1 MHKKIFKNMSIL
13 AILVALAASFLY
25 SAYYYSF
32 FRSQLKDEVKEKAI
46 IISKGIEGTSDK
58 YTYLKKLD
66 LKGSSNRLTLIDH
79 QGDVLFD
86 SHLDES
92 VLENH
97 LTRPEVQEAI
107 KTGSGEEVR
116 ESSTQLERIYYYAL
130 RLADGS
136 ILRLA
141 MTTRSF
147 QAIFYRALPYVF
159 LFMASI
165 MVLCVFI
172 ALGLTKKITRP
183 INDININNQEF
194 IPPYQ
199 ELAPFYYKIEEQN
212 TRINE
217 QMRALKEQNSKIKL
231 ILSNTMEGIALID
244 GMGRVLSVNN
254 SLLDIVGAPYEEY
267 EGRSFLEVSRK
278 SILNESLKAALQ
290 GKEGRG
296 ELTMGEKTYSFTL
309 NPVYH
314 EGIIAGAILLL
325 VDVTEKY
332 KAEIIRREF
341 SANVSHELKTPLT
354 SISGYAEMISTGM
367 ATFEDS
373 KTFAAKIQKEAS
385 RLLEII
391 TDIMKLSRLEEG
403 KLQEDIK
410 EVNLLKIINTSAER
424 LSGAIAAKELTLE
437 LPLTEAYT
445 FGNEG
450 MLEELVFNLMEN
462 AIKYNKP
469 QGKIS
474 VELEEDHHLVK
485 LRVKDTGI
493 GISFEDQER
502 IFERFYRVDK
512 SHSKKTGGTGLGLA
526 IVKHIAEYH
535 KGSIRVISEIGKG
548 TTMEVTLRKE
558 G

>member
-1 MHKKIFKNMSIL
+1 MRKKIFKNMSIL
-13 AILVALAASFLY
+13 ASFVALAASLLY

-46 IISKGIEGTSDK
+46 IISTGIEDASDK
-58 YTYLKKLD
+58 YRYLKDLD
-66 LKGSSNRLTLIDH
+66 LKGSSNRLTLIDS
-79 QGDVLFD
+79 QGDVLYD
-86 SHLDES
+86 SHIDVS

-97 LTRPEVQEAI
+97 LMRPEVQEAL

-147 QAIFYRALPYVF
+147 QAIFFKALPYVF
-159 LFMASI
+159 LFMTVIIA
-165 MVLCVFI
+165 LCVFI
-172 ALGLTKKITRP
+172 ALRLTKKITRP
-183 INDININNQEF
+183 INDINLNNEEF
-194 IPPYQ
+194 IPPYP
-199 ELAPFYYKIEEQN
+199 ELAPFYHKIEEQN

-217 QMRALKEQNSKIKL
+217 QLRALKEQNSKIKL
-231 ILSNTMEGIALID
+231 ILSNTTEGIALID

-254 SLLDIVGAPYEEY
+254 SLLDIVGAPKDSY
-267 EGRSFLEVSRK
+267 EGRSFVEVSRK
-278 SILNESLKAALQ
+278 TILNESLKAALQ
-290 GKEGRG
+290 GREGRG
-296 ELTMGEKTYSFTL
+296 ELTIGEKIYSFTL

-314 EGIIAGAILLL
+314 GGVIEGAILLL
-325 VDVTEKY
+325 VDVTEKH

-367 ATFEDS
+367 ATFDDS
-373 KTFAAKIQKEAS
+373 KSFAGKIQKEAS

-437 LPLTEAYT
+437 LPLSEAYT

-462 AIKYNKP
+462 AIKYNRP

-474 VELEEDHHLVK
+474 VELEEDDSLVK
-485 LRVKDTGI
+485 LAVKDTGI
-493 GISFEDQER
+493 GISLEDQER

-548 TTMEVTLRKE
+548 TTMEVTLRK
-558 G
+558 GG

>member
-1 MHKKIFKNMSIL
+1 MNKKIFKNMSIL

-46 IISKGIEGTSDK
+46 IISKGIEDTNDK
-58 YTYLKKLD
+58 YTYLKDLD
-66 LKGSSNRLTLIDH
+66 LKGSSNRLTLIDS

-86 SHLDES
+86 SHLDEN

-97 LTRPEVQEAI
+97 LMRPEVQEAI
-107 KTGSGEEVR
+107 KAGSGEEVR

-130 RLADGS
+130 RLSDGS

-141 MTTRSF
+141 ITTRSF
-147 QAIFYRALPYVF
+147 RAIFFSALPYIF
-159 LFMASI
+159 LFMALI
-165 MVLCVFI
+165 IGICVFI
-172 ALGLTKKITRP
+172 ALRLTKKITSP
-183 INDININNQEF
+183 INDINLNNEEF
-194 IPPYQ
+194 IPPYP

-217 QMRALKEQNSKIKL
+217 QLRTLKEQSSKIKL
-231 ILSNTMEGIALID
+231 ILSNTTEGIAIID
-244 GMGRVLSVNN
+244 GKGKVLSVNN
-254 SLLDIVGAPYEEY
+254 SLLDIVGAPHESY
-267 EGRSFLEVSRK
+267 EGRSFIEVSRK
-278 SILNESLKAALQ
+278 TIFNESLKLALQ
-290 GKEGRG
+290 GKGTHG
-296 ELTMGEKTYSFTL
+296 ETTMGEKVYSFTL

-314 EGIIAGAILLL
+314 GGVIEGAILLL
-325 VDVTEKY
+325 VNVTEKH
-332 KAEIIRREF
+332 KAEKIRREF

-367 ATFEDS
+367 AAYEDS
-373 KTFAAKIQKEAS
+373 KSFAEKIQNEAS
-385 RLLEII
+385 RLLTII

-403 KLQEDIK
+403 KLQEGMK
-410 EVNLLKIINTSAER
+410 EVDLLKVINSSAER
-424 LSGAIAAKELTLE
+424 LSGAMAEKSITLD
-437 LPLTEAYT
+437 LPDREVYLL
-445 FGNEG
+445 GNEG

-462 AIKYNKP
+462 AVKYNIP
-469 QGKIS
+469 QGKVS
-474 VELEEDHHLVK
+474 VELEEEDNTVI
-485 LRVKDTGI
+485 LRLKDTGI
-493 GISFEDQER
+493 GVSPKDQER

-548 TTMEVTLRKE
+548 TTMEVTLRK
-558 G
+558 GG